1 MQCAYHPDRE
11 PIGACVSCGRLICIE
26 CKTML
31 GGKIYCSQCADSL
44 FVNKTQPAAHEPAR
58 SATPTPPPPAAAP
71 ASPHAAAPP
80 PPPQAAPA
88 APAPVIVNVNTAP
101 AAPASVNNSG
111 QGGGTTLPGE
121 IRGWSWGG
129 FMFSWLW
136 GIFNGAWLTFLV
148 LIVPFWSFVIG
159 AKGKQ
164 WAWQNKKWDSIEH
177 FKSTQHTWD
186 LWGKILFFVWL
197 AGMIIWGVILLVM
210 LIIAISS
217 GGSLSFD

>member
-1 MQCAYHPDRE
+1 MQCAYHPDRD
-11 PIGACVSCGRLICIE
+11 PVGACVSCGRLICSE
-26 CKTML
+26 CKTLL
-31 GGKIYCSQCADSL
+31 GGKIYCSQCADRI
-44 FVNKTQPAAHEPAR
+44 FVKGEPVVHETVKSTPAPAAPQ
-58 SATPTPPPPAAAP
+58 
-71 ASPHAAAPP
+71 AAAPP
-80 PPPQAAPA
+80 PPSHAAPA
-88 APAPVIVNVNTAP
+88 AAGAVTINVNNPAP
-101 AAPASVNNSG
+101 AAASASINNSG

-129 FMFSWLW
+129 FVFGWIW
-136 GIFNGAWLTFLV
+136 GIFNSVWLSFLGF
-148 LIVPFWSFVIG
+148 IVPFWSFVLG

-197 AGMIIWGVILLVM
+197 AGMLLWGLIVLVM
-210 LIIAISS
+210 FIIAIAS